1 LSEEV
6 FIKFLKAAP
15 KMGSNYLSLVK
26 KSAGENWKRQVLGA
40 KDFSI

>member
-15 KMGSNYLSLVK
+15 KMGSNYLSLILK
-26 KSAGENWKRQVLGA
+26 PDDGEDWGKTGGETIP
-40 KDFSI
+40 DY